1 MKMAELIYSIQSAEI
16 DGGSKKPSKP
26 KFYLA
31 DTISRGGKKYLVST
45 ISVPSFLQ
53 DMGDGK
59 FETGVFL
66 LDDDGKINPI
76 QLFKQFYETKRGAL
90 SGHKRAQKDFDPN
103 MRSS

>member
-1 MKMAELIYSIQSAEI
+1 MKMAELIRSIQSA
-16 DGGSKKPSKP
+16 DTAGGGKKSKP
-26 KFYLA
+26 KFYLS

-45 ISVPSFLQ
+45 LSVPSFLQ

-76 QLFKQFYETKRGAL
+76 QLFKQFYETKSSAI
-90 SGHKRAQKDFDPN
+90 SGHKRAQKEFDPN
-103 MRSS
+103 LRSS